1 MILNEHE
8 QYSTTN
14 DCSPLFTPKF
24 YKYSTRY
31 TVDELNANVDNMYS

>member
-1 MILNEHE
+1 MNMNSTVLPMIVVH
-8 QYSTTN
+8 
-14 DCSPLFTPKF
+14 LFTPKF